1 MSLYPCVY
9 PVIYFP
15 FLSIYT
21 FPFIYLIC
29 TCLFIKK
36 KTTTSVCTSVYLF
49 IGVSVY
55 PNIHPICLSVIMF
68 LPSKQPSTCLS
79 NYLRVSSIQPP
90 LCLLSIHSFT
100 HLPVYYPFIHLPMSI
115 IHPFIYPPIYLSISI
130 IHP

>member
-1 MSLYPCVY
+1 MCVSCYLFSLSVY
-9 PVIYFP
+9 LYLPIYLSNLY
-15 FLSIYT
+15 LSIY
-21 FPFIYLIC
+21 
-29 TCLFIKK
+29 KK